1 MSAMFSQL
9 LDMAGQQEQPQRLL
23 FLFAK
28 AQSASNKKATD
39 KDPKSGTIE
48 PRMCVDK
55 LPQELTDYNALVKEA
70 DSVERDWNFVF
81 VAGLSGQNGYAPTT
95 EMAEQYLNKMTN
107 DLSSGQN
114 IAQYVVFNRDGQPIE
129 MMVN

>member
-1 MSAMFSQL
+1 MSKMFSEL
-9 LDMAGQQEQPQRLL
+9 LEMAEQQDQPQRML

-28 AQSASNKKATD
+28 AETASNKVATE
-39 KDPKSGTIE
+39 KDPKGGTIE

-55 LPQELTDYNALVKEA
+55 LTTELTDFSALVQEA
-70 DSVERDWNFVF
+70 DSVEKDWNFLF
-81 VAGLSGQNGYAPTT
+81 VAGLSGSNGVAPSTDA
-95 EMAEQYLNKMTN
+95 AEPYLNKMTN

-114 IAQYVVFNRDGQPIE
+114 IAQYVVLDRDGQPIE

>member
-9 LDMAGQQEQPQRLL
+9 LDMADQQQQPQRLL

-28 AQSASNKKATD
+28 AETASNKNATD

-55 LPQELTDYNALVKEA
+55 LPKELTDYSALVKEA
-70 DSVERDWNFVF
+70 DSVEADWNFVF

-114 IAQYVVFNRDGQPIE
+114 IAQYVVFDRDGQPIE

>member
-1 MSAMFSQL
+1 MSDMFSQL
-9 LDMAGQQEQPQRLL
+9 LAMAEQQEQPQRLL

-28 AQSASNKKATD
+28 AESASKKNASD

-55 LPQELTDYNALVKEA
+55 LPKELSDYAALIKEA
-70 DSVERDWNFVF
+70 DSVEKDWNFVF
-81 VAGLSGQNGYAPTT
+81 VAGLSGQNGFAPTT

-107 DLSSGQN
+107 DLSSGKN
-114 IAQYVVFNRDGQPIE
+114 IAQYVVFDREGQPIE